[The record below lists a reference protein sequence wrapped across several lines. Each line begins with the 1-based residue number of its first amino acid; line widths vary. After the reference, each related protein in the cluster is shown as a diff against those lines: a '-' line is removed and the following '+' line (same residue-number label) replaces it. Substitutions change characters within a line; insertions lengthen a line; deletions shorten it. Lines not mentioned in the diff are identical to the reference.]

1 MSQCTVTIFGSS
13 RPRPGSDEYALAYE
27 LGQAVAKAGWIV
39 CNGGYGGTMA
49 ASAQGAIEAG
59 GHTVGVTCR
68 IFRSSAPNP
77 HIRQEVPT
85 FDLLSRLN
93 TLVRL
98 GKAYVVLPGGTGT
111 LLELALI
118 WENMNKSLLR
128 SRKVVLLGEF
138 WTPVVACVRDAHPD
152 APQLE
157 TAADVRSAID
167 ILRAHFVSIG

>member
-1 MSQCTVTIFGSS
+1 MRQHTVTIFGSS
-13 RPRPGSDEYALAYE
+13 QPRPGSGEYALAYE

-49 ASAQGAIEAG
+49 ASAQGAVEAG

-68 IFRSSAPNP
+68 IFGRNSPNP

-98 GKAYVVLPGGTGT
+98 GKAYIVLPGGTGT

-118 WENMNKSLLR
+118 WENMNKSLTR
-128 SRKVVLLGEF
+128 SRKVVLMGEF
-138 WTPVVACVRDAHPD
+138 WSPVIACVRDAHPD
-152 APQLE
+152 APEFE
-157 TAADVRSAID
+157 TAADVGSAIE
-167 ILRAHFVSIG
+167 ILRAHFAPSA